1 MDNDK
6 SNLWVAIIGIGSIL
20 AWFTHVIYCF
30 HHAMWGFLVAGAIC
44 VPVAIVHG
52 VYLWFN

>member
-20 AWFTHVIYCF
+20 AWFTHVFYCF
-30 HHAMWGFLVAGAIC
+30 NHAMWGFLVAGAIC